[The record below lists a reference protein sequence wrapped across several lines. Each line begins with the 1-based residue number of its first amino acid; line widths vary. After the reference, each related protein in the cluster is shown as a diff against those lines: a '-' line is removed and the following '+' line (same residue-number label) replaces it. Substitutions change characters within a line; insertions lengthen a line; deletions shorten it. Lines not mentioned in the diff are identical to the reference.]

1 LPSESVPNL
10 ADKYRKEFS
19 VFQNLHYL
27 NSCSQG
33 ALANSVKRGLA
44 EYVETME
51 LHGSSWGEWASY
63 QERARESVATFFA
76 VPKHEIAITTSVSA
90 AISAVASSL
99 NFTGIRKKIVLTE
112 NDFPTSGQIW
122 HAQELRGATVVH
134 APANPDGT
142 VDMGALLEMIDME
155 TALVCIS
162 HICFRNGIR
171 TELEPIIEAAKNVG
185 ALVMI
190 DAYQSVGSVP
200 IDINE
205 LHPDFLVGGT
215 LKYLLGVPGTAFL
228 YARSGTT
235 SELIPTTTG
244 WFAAR
249 DIFTMGIHEYDPAT
263 DARRFESG
271 TPAVPSLY
279 PAVAGLEIINS
290 IGINE
295 IYAYVSA
302 IHDAIR
308 EGLESLGASI
318 ITPRDPSKHGAMLA
332 IASRDQNAHVAA
344 LEEYKVITSCRDGN
358 VRISPHF
365 YNDDSDVEAV
375 VSAFAKTRELLA

>member
-1 LPSESVPNL
+1 MSNESVPNL

-33 ALANSVKRGLA
+33 ALANSVKQSLA
-44 EYVETME
+44 EYLQTME
-51 LHGSSWGEWASY
+51 LEGSSWAEWAGY
-63 QERARESVATFFA
+63 QEKARESIATFFA
-76 VPKHEIAITTSVSA
+76 VPSHEIAITTSVSA
-90 AISAVASSL
+90 AISSVASAL
-99 NFTGIRKKIVLTE
+99 NYNGTRKKILLTE

-122 HAQELRGATVVH
+122 HAQELRGASVSH
-134 APANPDGT
+134 APANTDGT
-142 VDMGALLEMIDME
+142 VNMKALLEMIDAE
-155 TALVCIS
+155 TLLVCIS

-171 TELEPIIEAAKNVG
+171 TELEPIIAAAKKVG

-205 LHPDFLVGGT
+205 LQPDFLVGGT

-228 YARSGTT
+228 YARSETT

-290 IGINE
+290 IGIND
-295 IYAYVSA
+295 IYAYVSG

-318 ITPRDPSKHGAMLA
+318 VTPRDPSKHGAMLA

>member
-1 LPSESVPNL
+1 MSNESVPNL

-33 ALANSVKRGLA
+33 ALANSVKQSLA
-44 EYVETME
+44 EYLQTME
-51 LHGSSWGEWASY
+51 LEGSSWAEWAGY
-63 QERARESVATFFA
+63 QEKAREAVATFFS
-76 VPKHEIAITTSVSA
+76 VPSHEIAITTSVSA
-90 AISAVASSL
+90 AISSVASAL
-99 NFTGIRKKIVLTE
+99 NYNGTRKKILLTE

-122 HAQELRGATVVH
+122 HAQELRGATVSH
-134 APANPDGT
+134 APAHADGT
-142 VDMGALLEMIDME
+142 VNMSALLEMIDAE
-155 TALVCIS
+155 TLLVCIS

-171 TELEPIIEAAKNVG
+171 TELEPIIAAAKKVG

-205 LHPDFLVGGT
+205 LQPDFLVGGT

-228 YARSGTT
+228 YARAATT
-235 SELIPTTTG
+235 SHLVPTTTG

-249 DIFTMGIHEYDPAT
+249 DIFAMAIHAYDPAA

-290 IGINE
+290 IGIND
-295 IYAYVSA
+295 IYAYVSG

-318 ITPRDPSKHGAMLA
+318 VTPRDPSKHGAMLA

-375 VSAFAKTRELLA
+375 VSAFAMTRDLLA

>member
-1 LPSESVPNL
+1 MPSESVPNL

-51 LHGSSWGEWASY
+51 IHGSSWGEWAGY

-90 AISAVASSL
+90 AISAVASAL
-99 NFTGIRKKIVLTE
+99 DFTGVRKKIVLTE

-134 APANPDGT
+134 APAKPDGT
-142 VDMGALLEMIDME
+142 VKMGALLEMIDTE

-171 TELEPIIEAAKNVG
+171 TELEPIIEAAKKVG

-205 LHPDFLVGGT
+205 LQPDFLVGGT

-228 YARSGTT
+228 YARSETT

-295 IYAYVSA
+295 IYAYVSE

-318 ITPRDPSKHGAMLA
+318 VTPRDPSKHGAMLT

>member
-1 LPSESVPNL
+1 MPSESVPNL

-205 LHPDFLVGGT
+205 LQPDFLVGGT

-228 YARSGTT
+228 YARSETT

-295 IYAYVSA
+295 IYAYVSE

-318 ITPRDPSKHGAMLA
+318 VTPRDPSKHGAMLA

>member
-1 LPSESVPNL
+1 
-10 ADKYRKEFS
+10 
-19 VFQNLHYL
+19 
-27 NSCSQG
+27 
-33 ALANSVKRGLA
+33 
-44 EYVETME
+44 ME
-51 LHGSSWGEWASY
+51 LEGSSWAEWAGY
-63 QERARESVATFFA
+63 QEKARESIATFFA
-76 VPKHEIAITTSVSA
+76 VPSHEIAITTSVSA
-90 AISAVASSL
+90 AISSVASAL
-99 NFTGIRKKIVLTE
+99 NYNGTRKKILLTE

-122 HAQELRGATVVH
+122 HAQELRGASVSH
-134 APANPDGT
+134 APANTDGT
-142 VDMGALLEMIDME
+142 VNMKALLEMIDAE
-155 TALVCIS
+155 TLLVCIS

-171 TELEPIIEAAKNVG
+171 TELEPIIAAAKKVG

-205 LHPDFLVGGT
+205 LQPDFLVGGT

-228 YARSGTT
+228 YARSETT

-290 IGINE
+290 IGIND
-295 IYAYVSA
+295 IYAYVSG

-308 EGLESLGASI
+308 EGLGSLGASI
-318 ITPRDPSKHGAMLA
+318 VTPRDPSKHGAMLA

-375 VSAFAKTRELLA
+375 VSAFAKTRHLLA